1 MPKRRARQIH
11 LPRPRRST
19 MLGGEDRLTFVPERR
34 IARMCAYVARVRA
47 ASPTHP
53 SMLGIAYGS
62 RCRVTLRI
70 STKVSNATTAHNVD
84 RTAVC
89 ALYVSIHIIPIIPH
103 YTHYTHYTK
112 YTHCTHCTHRSSRE
126 HRSCRASSFPPG
138 PCPSSS
144 LASPPH
150 ASTRHAHPVNSRRTE
165 PVVVVRCLY
174 SLHVRLPRSVPVA
187 PLVKV
192 GAAWVCLVRCM
203 RAVRCTFAP
212 VCRIIGILHAAGAR
226 LLAQVDRCHR
236 ACWRACSC
244 IPSPA
249 AVGA

>member
-34 IARMCAYVARVRA
+34 IVRMCAYVVRVRA

-89 ALYVSIHIIPIIPH
+89 ALYVSIHIIPH
-103 YTHYTHYTK
+103 YTHIHIIHIIRSIRIVRIVRTGRVENIDLAELHLFRRALAPAAALPLHLTHQRGT
-112 YTHCTHCTHRSSRE
+112 RI
-126 HRSCRASSFPPG
+126 
-138 PCPSSS
+138 
-144 LASPPH
+144 L
-150 ASTRHAHPVNSRRTE
+150 STV
-165 PVVVVRCLY
+165 
-174 SLHVRLPRSVPVA
+174 VA
-187 PLVKV
+187 PSRLLSCVV
-192 GAAWVCLVRCM
+192 FI
-203 RAVRCTFAP
+203 RCTFAF
-212 VCRIIGILHAAGAR
+212 RGRYQLLH
-226 LLAQVDRCHR
+226 
-236 ACWRACSC
+236 
-244 IPSPA
+244 
-249 AVGA
+249 